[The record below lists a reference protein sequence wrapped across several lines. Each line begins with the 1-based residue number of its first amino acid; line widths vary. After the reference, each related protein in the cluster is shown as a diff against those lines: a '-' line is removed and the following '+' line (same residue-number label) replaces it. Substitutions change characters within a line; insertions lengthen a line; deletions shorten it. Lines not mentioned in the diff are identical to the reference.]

1 MNSTNSNSN
10 NNTVEIPSMET
21 YAERMA
27 FLLAINKECN
37 VFQDHVVESSPEE
50 HKVANDG
57 KYLNNAYG
65 FGTIG
70 HRSERN
76 SHN

>member
-1 MNSTNSNSN
+1 MNDNNNNNNSNS
-10 NNTVEIPSMET
+10 TPLPS
-21 YAERMA
+21 YKERMA

-37 VFQDHVVESSPEE
+37 VFQDRLVESSPEE

-57 KYLNNAYG
+57 KYLNAYG

-76 SHN
+76 SH

>member
-1 MNSTNSNSN
+1 MNDNNNNNSNS
-10 NNTVEIPSMET
+10 TPLPS
-21 YAERMA
+21 YKERMA

-37 VFQDHVVESSPEE
+37 VLQDHVVESSPEE

-57 KYLNNAYG
+57 KYLTAYG

-76 SHN
+76 SH